1 LPFQPWKIAP
11 DWSTATRNIDSGE
24 DEIVRYQTM
33 SKPEEQAVEAVS
45 IEQTR
50 PETTVVSDDVQAKTV
65 YNVSHVCKIYKE
77 ATN

>member
-1 LPFQPWKIAP
+1 
-11 DWSTATRNIDSGE
+11 
-24 DEIVRYQTM
+24 M

-45 IEQTR
+45 VEQTR

-65 YNVSHVCKIYKE
+65 YNVSHACKICKE